1 MRIIIKKVYLLM
13 ISILNFIFKG
23 KKVNDRHIVVMM
35 TFSEDV
41 LPILQQLDE
50 KGYQL
55 TVIAQEKDRETL
67 NNLQNVTWVPSG
79 NKYVMQQ
86 IKALSTAKV
95 IIIDTYYLML
105 GSFNKKEG
113 QTVIQ
118 TWHAAGA
125 LKNFGFT
132 DHQVDLQNTKMVE
145 QYKQVYDATDKY
157 LVGGNPMI
165 QCFEAAFGTTSDQF
179 VKTGLP
185 RLAYYKQFDAKARQ
199 KELKRELGIH
209 KKVAVYLPTYREHKK
224 QNREINTQAF
234 EELLPNYILLNKL
247 HPAVAD
253 THQSQLDI
261 QTLILLA
268 DVIITDYS
276 SLAIEASIINKPI
289 LFYVYDEQEYERD
302 RGLNMYYKAIPDK
315 FKAYSEGELLNKI
328 VSEKTPWT
336 ALFEEWHEY
345 TTADSIDKV
354 TNYIEELMVKK

>member
-1 MRIIIKKVYLLM
+1 
-13 ISILNFIFKG
+13 
-23 KKVNDRHIVVMM
+23 
-35 TFSEDV
+35 
-41 LPILQQLDE
+41 
-50 KGYQL
+50 
-55 TVIAQEKDRETL
+55 
-67 NNLQNVTWVPSG
+67 
-79 NKYVMQQ
+79 MQQ

-165 QCFEAAFGTTSDQF
+165 QCFEAAFGATSDQF

-234 EELLPNYILLNKL
+234 EELLPNYMLLNKL

-253 THQSQLDI
+253 AHQSQLDI